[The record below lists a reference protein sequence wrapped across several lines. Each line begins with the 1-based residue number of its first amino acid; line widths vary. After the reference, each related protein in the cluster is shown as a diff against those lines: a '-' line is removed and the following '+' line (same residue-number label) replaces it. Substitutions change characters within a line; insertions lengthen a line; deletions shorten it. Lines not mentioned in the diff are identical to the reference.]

1 MQKSKP
7 FARAIAVMGLI
18 SEAMDIAMPM
28 LRQLA
33 MTAIP
38 EYKSRG
44 KGLGKHSGKK
54 WGSWPSGKYTQVFN
68 GKRECERRMRQTEL
82 RRQKELG
89 EYA

>member
-7 FARAIAVMGLI
+7 FSRSIAIMGFVQAAL
-18 SEAMDIAMPM
+18 MHTMPQ
-28 LRQLA
+28 LRELA
-33 MTAIP
+33 MRAIP

-54 WGSWPSGKYTQVFN
+54 WGSWPSGKYAQVFN